1 MPGPPQAR
9 LADLH
14 VGPTCTIAGPMPIIP
29 PCAIT
34 TIVGKKPAAR
44 MGDMC
49 VGVMLSPVG
58 VPIPAPPHPIAKGSA
73 TVLIQK
79 MPAAR
84 IGDVCAMGGA
94 IILGEFT
101 VLTGG

>member
-9 LADLH
+9 LADMH
-14 VGPTCTIAGPMPIIP
+14 AGPACTVTGPMPIIP

-34 TIVGKKPAAR
+34 VLVGKKPAAR

-58 VPIPAPPHPIAKGSA
+58 VPIPAPPHPIAKGSM
-73 TVLIQK
+73 TVMIQK
-79 MPAAR
+79 QPAAR
-84 IGDVCAMGGA
+84 IGDICAMGGT